1 MKYLASFRTTLKA
14 SRYMFRA
21 LALVLW
27 LLIAFSSVFYIV
39 NALHQRE
46 SEIRQEF
53 NLSSDQAQR
62 FIQRTSDV
70 MKELKYIAEN
80 RLSAENGV
88 LSPRG
93 RETQAD
99 VPAFEPLFAD
109 SDCSAMSNTWRGS
122 LESLAWFMR
131 YWRDNFSAAY
141 DLNRVFLIGSDNLC
155 MANFG
160 LRDMPVERDT
170 ALKALHEESLA
181 WFMRYWRDNFSAAYD
196 LNRVFL
202 IGSDNLCMANFGLR
216 DMPVERDT
224 ALKALHERINKYRNA
239 PQDDSGSNLYWISE
253 GPRPGVGYFYA
264 LTPVYL
270 ANRLQALLGVEQTIR
285 MENFFL
291 PGTLPMGVTILDEN
305 GHTLISLTGPESKI
319 KGDPR
324 WMQERSWFGYTEGF
338 RELVLKKNLP
348 PSSLSIVYSV
358 PVDKVLERIRMLILN
373 AILLNVLAG
382 AALFTLARMYERR
395 IFIPAESDALRLEE
409 HEQFNRKIVASAPVG
424 ICILRTADG
433 VNILSNELAHTYLN
447 MLTHED
453 RQRLTQIICG
463 QQVNFVDV
471 LTSNNTNLQ
480 ISFVH
485 SRYRNENVAICV
497 LVDVSSR
504 VKMEESLQ
512 EMAQA
517 AEQASQSKSM
527 FLATV
532 SHELRTPLYGIIG
545 NLDLLQ
551 TKELPKGVDR
561 LVTAMNNSSS
571 LLLKII
577 SDILDFSKI
586 ESEQLKIEPREF
598 SPREVMNHI
607 TANYLPLVVRKQ
619 LGLYCF
625 IEPDVPVAL
634 NGDPMRLQQVI
645 SNLLSNAIKFTD
657 TGCIVLHVRADG
669 DYLSIRVRDTGVGI
683 PAKEVVRLFDPFFQV
698 GTGVQRNF
706 QGTGLG
712 LAICEKLISMM
723 DGDISVD
730 SEPGMG
736 SQFTVRIPLY
746 GAQYPQ
752 KKGVEGLSGK
762 RCWLAVRN
770 ASLCQFLETSL
781 QRSGIVVTTY
791 EGQEPTPEDVL
802 ITDEVVSK
810 KWQGRAVVTFCRRHI
825 GIPLEKAPGEWVHS
839 VAAPHELPALLAR
852 IYLIEMESDDP
863 ANALPSTDKAVS
875 DNDDMMILVVDD
887 HPINR
892 RLLADQLGSLG
903 YQCKTAN
910 DGVDALNVLSKN
922 HIDIVLSDVNMPN
935 MDGYRLT
942 QRIRQLGLTLPVIG
956 VTANA
961 LAEEKQRCL
970 ESGMDS
976 CLSKPVTLDVIKQT
990 LTVYAERVRKS
1001 RES

>member
-1 MKYLASFRTTLKA
+1 MKYLVSFRSTLKV
-14 SRYMFRA
+14 SRYLFRA
-21 LALVLW
+21 LALLLW
-27 LLIAFSSVFYIV
+27 LLIAFFSVFYIV
-39 NALHQRE
+39 NALHDKE

-62 FIQRTSDV
+62 YIQRTSDV

-80 RLSAENGV
+80 RLTAENGI
-88 LSPRG
+88 LTSRTRG
-93 RETQAD
+93 DKTE
-99 VPAFEPLFAD
+99 VPAFLPLFPD
-109 SDCSAMSNTWRGS
+109 SDCSAMGNSWRGS

-155 MANFG
+155 MADFG
-160 LRDMPVERDT
+160 LRDMPVERDDT
-170 ALKALHEESLA
+170 LKS
-181 WFMRYWRDNFSAAYD
+181 
-196 LNRVFL
+196 
-202 IGSDNLCMANFGLR
+202 
-216 DMPVERDT
+216 
-224 ALKALHERINKYRNA
+224 LHERIVKYRNA
-239 PQDDSGSNLYWISE
+239 PQDERSNNVYWMSQ
-253 GPRPGVGYFYA
+253 GPRPGIGYFYA

-270 ANRLQALLGVEQTIR
+270 GNRLQALLGTEQSIR
-285 MENFFL
+285 MENFYTPGSL
-291 PGTLPMGVTILDEN
+291 PIGVTIIDDN
-305 GHTLISLTGPESKI
+305 GHTLISLNGQDSGITA
-319 KGDPR
+319 DPH
-324 WMQERSWFGYTEGF
+324 WLQERSWFGYTSGF
-338 RELVLKKNLP
+338 RELILKKSLP
-348 PSSLSIVYSV
+348 PSSLSVVYSV
-358 PVDKVLERIRMLILN
+358 PVDLVLERIRMLILN
-373 AILLNVLAG
+373 AVLLNVLVG
-382 AALFTLARMYERR
+382 VALFTLARMYERR
-395 IFIPAESDALRLEE
+395 IFIPAENDAQRLEE

-424 ICILRTADG
+424 ICILRTQDG
-433 VNILSNELAHTYLN
+433 TNILSNELAHNYLN

-497 LVDVSSR
+497 LVDVSAR

-598 SPREVMNHI
+598 SPREVMSHI

-625 IEPDVPVAL
+625 IEPDVPVSL

-645 SNLLSNAIKFTD
+645 SNLLSNSIKFTD
-657 TGCIVLHVRADG
+657 IGCIVLHVQRDA

-683 PAKEVVRLFDPFFQV
+683 PGKEVVRLFDPFFQV

-712 LAICEKLISMM
+712 LAICEKLINMM
-723 DGDISVD
+723 DGDIAVD
-730 SEPGMG
+730 TEPGMG
-736 SQFTVRIPLY
+736 SQFTIRIPLY
-746 GAQYPQ
+746 NTVPSVRAD
-752 KKGVEGLSGK
+752 VDGLADTC
-762 RCWLAVRN
+762 CWLAVRN
-770 ASLCQFLETSL
+770 ASLSQYL
-781 QRSGIVVTTY
+781 QTLLSWNGIQVKQYDGRELGNQDT
-791 EGQEPTPEDVL
+791 L
-802 ITDEVVSK
+802 ISDDELAQP
-810 KWQGRAVVTFCRRHI
+810 WTGRAAVIFCRRHI
-825 GIPLEKAPGEWVHS
+825 GIPLERAPGEWLHS
-839 VAAPHELPALLAR
+839 VASPHDLLALLGRIYRVQVVEPQTTTALPAETA
-852 IYLIEMESDDP
+852 D
-863 ANALPSTDKAVS
+863 VS
-875 DNDDMMILVVDD
+875 HNDDMMILVVDD

-922 HIDIVLSDVNMPN
+922 PIDIVLSDVNMPN

-976 CLSKPVTLDVIKQT
+976 CLSKPVTLDVLKQT
-990 LTVYAERVRKS
+990 LAAYAARVRNGRK
-1001 RES
+1001 

>member
-1 MKYLASFRTTLKA
+1 MKYLASFHTTLKV
-14 SRYMFRA
+14 SRYLFRA
-21 LALVLW
+21 LAVLLW
-27 LLIAFSSVFYIV
+27 MLIAFVSVFYIV
-39 NALHQRE
+39 NALHDRE

-53 NLSSDQAQR
+53 NLNADQAQR
-62 FIQRTSDV
+62 YIQRTADV
-70 MKELKYIAEN
+70 IKELKYVAGNRPTSGDEGGATPAPGGNIA
-80 RLSAENGV
+80 
-88 LSPRG
+88 
-93 RETQAD
+93 
-99 VPAFEPLFAD
+99 VPDFEPLYPD
-109 SDCSAMSNTWRGS
+109 SDCGTMGATWRNS
-122 LESLAWFMR
+122 LQSLAWFMR

-141 DLNRVFLIGSDNLC
+141 DLNRIFLIGSDNLC

-160 LRDMPVERDT
+160 LREMPLERDQ
-170 ALKALHEESLA
+170 ALKVLHQRIEQ
-181 WFMRYWRDNFSAAYD
+181 YRD
-196 LNRVFL
+196 
-202 IGSDNLCMANFGLR
+202 
-216 DMPVERDT
+216 
-224 ALKALHERINKYRNA
+224 A
-239 PQDDSGSNLYWISE
+239 PQNERGNNLFWISQ
-253 GPRPGVGYFYA
+253 GVRPGVGYFYA
-264 LTPVYL
+264 LTPVYM
-270 ANRLQALLGVEQTIR
+270 ANRLQALLGIEQTIR
-285 MENFFL
+285 MESFFT
-291 PGTLPMGVTILDEN
+291 PGSLPMSVTILDDN
-305 GHTLISLTGPESKI
+305 GQPLISLAGQDNKI
-319 KGDPR
+319 KSEAR
-324 WMQERSWFGYTEGF
+324 WMQERIWFGYTAGF
-338 RELVLKKNLP
+338 RELALKKSLP

-358 PVDKVLERIRMLILN
+358 SVDQVLERIRMLIIN
-373 AILLNVLAG
+373 AIVLNILTGVI
-382 AALFTLARMYERR
+382 LFALARMYERR
-395 IFIPAESDALRLEE
+395 IFIPAENDAQRLEE

-424 ICILRTADG
+424 ICILRTLDG
-433 VNILSNELAHTYLN
+433 TNILSNELAHNYLN

-497 LVDVSSR
+497 LVDVSAR

-586 ESEQLKIEPREF
+586 ESEQLKIEPGEF

-607 TANYLPLVVRKQ
+607 SANYLPLVVRKQ

-625 IEPDVPVAL
+625 IEPDVPQL
-634 NGDPMRLQQVI
+634 MSGDPMRLQQVI

-657 TGCIVLHVRADG
+657 TGCIVLHVQCAG
-669 DYLSIRVRDTGVGI
+669 DYLQISVRDTGEGI

-723 DGDISVD
+723 DGDIAVET
-730 SEPGMG
+730 EPGMG
-736 SQFTVRIPLY
+736 SRFTIRIPLY
-746 GAQYPQ
+746 GVQNRSPL
-752 KKGVEGLSGK
+752 VIDGLAGTC
-762 RCWLAVRN
+762 CWLAIRN
-770 ASLCQFLETSL
+770 ASLALFVESLLTCHGLHCQIYDG
-781 QRSGIVVTTY
+781 QRPGADDILLTDD
-791 EGQEPTPEDVL
+791 EPDAR
-802 ITDEVVSK
+802 
-810 KWQGRAVVTFCRRHI
+810 WQGSAAVIFCRRHI
-825 GIPLEKAPGEWVHS
+825 GIPLERTPGEWIHS
-839 VAAPHELPALLAR
+839 VTTPHELLPLLGRILRIAVTTTEHGPALAAP
-852 IYLIEMESDDP
+852 ETQVAS
-863 ANALPSTDKAVS
+863 
-875 DNDDMMILVVDD
+875 NDDMMILVVDD

-903 YQCKTAN
+903 YQCVTAN
-910 DGVDALNVLSKN
+910 DGVDALGVLSKQ

-942 QRIRQLGLTLPVIG
+942 QRIRELGMTLPVIG

-970 ESGMDS
+970 ESGMDN
-976 CLSKPVTLDVIKQT
+976 CLSKPVTLDIIKQT
-990 LTVYAERVRKS
+990 LAIYAARVRKERQE
-1001 RES
+1001 RE

>member
-1 MKYLASFRTTLKA
+1 MKYLVSFRTTLKV
-14 SRYMFRA
+14 SRYLFRA
-21 LALVLW
+21 LALLLW
-27 LLIAFSSVFYIV
+27 LLIALISGFYIV
-39 NALHQRE
+39 NALHQKE

-53 NLSSDQAQR
+53 NLNTDQAQR
-62 FIQRTSDV
+62 YFQRTSDV
-70 MKELKYIAEN
+70 IKELKYIAEN
-80 RLSAENGV
+80 RLNVPNGV
-88 LSPRG
+88 LPLGATHDS
-93 RETQAD
+93 AD
-99 VPAFEPLFAD
+99 IPDFEPLFAD
-109 SDCSAMSNTWRGS
+109 SECGTLDTTWRGP
-122 LESLAWFMR
+122 LESLSWFLR
-131 YWRDNFSAAY
+131 YWRENFSAAY

-160 LRDMPVERDT
+160 LREMPVERGE
-170 ALKALHEESLA
+170 ALK
-181 WFMRYWRDNFSAAYD
+181 
-196 LNRVFL
+196 V
-202 IGSDNLCMANFGLR
+202 
-216 DMPVERDT
+216 
-224 ALKALHERINKYRNA
+224 LHERIMAYRNA
-239 PQDDSGSNLYWISE
+239 PQDERGGNLFWVGQ
-253 GPRPGVGYFYA
+253 GPRHSVGYFYA

-285 MENFFL
+285 VENFFT
-291 PGTLPMGVTILDEN
+291 PGSIPMGVSILDDN
-305 GHTLISLTGPESKI
+305 GETLISLAGPDTKLRI
-319 KGDPR
+319 GTR
-324 WMQERSWFGYTEGF
+324 ALQERLWFGYTAGY
-338 RELVLKKNLP
+338 RELVLKKTLS
-348 PSSLSIVYSV
+348 PSSLSIAYSV
-358 PVDKVLERIRMLILN
+358 PLDAVLERIRVLVLN
-373 AILLNVLAG
+373 ALLLNLLTG
-382 AALFTLARMYERR
+382 IALFTLARMYERR
-395 IFIPAESDALRLEE
+395 IFLPAESDALRLEE

-424 ICILRTADG
+424 ICILRTQDG
-433 VNILSNELAHTYLN
+433 TNILSNELAHNYLN

-561 LVTAMNNSSS
+561 LVTAMNNSSA

-586 ESEQLKIEPREF
+586 ESEQLKIEPCEF
-598 SPREVMNHI
+598 SPKEVMNHI

-619 LGLYCF
+619 LGMYCF
-625 IEPDVPVAL
+625 IEPDVPAQL
-634 NGDPMRLQQVI
+634 MGDPMRLQQVI
-645 SNLLSNAIKFTD
+645 SNILSNAIKFTD
-657 TGCIVLHVRADG
+657 VGCIVLHLKREG
-669 DYLSIRVRDTGVGI
+669 YYLSISIRDTGVGI

-712 LAICEKLISMM
+712 LAICEKLVNMM
-723 DGDISVD
+723 DGDISVET
-730 SEPGMG
+730 EPGMG
-736 SQFTVRIPLY
+736 SQFTLRIPLY
-746 GAQYPQ
+746 GEQAQTPLAI
-752 KKGVEGLSGK
+752 GSLSTI

-770 ASLCQFLETSL
+770 VALSDFIQTLLGYHGLDVRLYQGETPAPDDL
-781 QRSGIVVTTY
+781 
-791 EGQEPTPEDVL
+791 L
-802 ITDEVVSK
+802 ITDDELVLPWTGKAS
-810 KWQGRAVVTFCRRHI
+810 VTFCRRHI
-825 GIPLEKAPGEWVHS
+825 GIPQQRSPGEWVHS
-839 VAAPHELPALLAR
+839 IVSPHELMTLLGR
-852 IYLIEMESDDP
+852 IYRVKFETGDVAELHSAHEQPEKS
-863 ANALPSTDKAVS
+863 
-875 DNDDMMILVVDD
+875 NDDMMILVVDD

-903 YQCKTAN
+903 YQCMTAN

-942 QRIRQLGLTLPVIG
+942 QRIRQLGLTLPVVG

-976 CLSKPVTLDVIKQT
+976 CLSKPVTLDVLKQT
-990 LTVYAERVRKS
+990 LTVYATRVRKA
-1001 RES
+1001 RE

>member
-1 MKYLASFRTTLKA
+1 
-14 SRYMFRA
+14 
-21 LALVLW
+21 
-27 LLIAFSSVFYIV
+27 LIALFSVFYIV
-39 NALHQRE
+39 NALHQKE

-62 FIQRTSDV
+62 YIQRTSDV

-80 RLSAENGV
+80 RLTAENGIMA
-88 LSPRG
+88 SRG
-93 RETQAD
+93 RDSKAE
-99 VPAFEPLFAD
+99 VPDFEPLFPD
-109 SDCSAMSNTWRGS
+109 SDCSTMGSAWRGS

-155 MANFG
+155 MADFG
-160 LRDMPVERDT
+160 LRDVPVERDD
-170 ALKALHEESLA
+170 ALKS
-181 WFMRYWRDNFSAAYD
+181 
-196 LNRVFL
+196 
-202 IGSDNLCMANFGLR
+202 
-216 DMPVERDT
+216 
-224 ALKALHERINKYRNA
+224 LHERIVKYRNA
-239 PQDDSGSNLYWISE
+239 PQDERGNNIFWISQ
-253 GPRPGVGYFYA
+253 GPRPGIGYFYS

-270 ANRLQALLGVEQTIR
+270 ANRLQALLGIEQTIR
-285 MENFFL
+285 MENFFT
-291 PGTLPMGVTILDEN
+291 PGTLPIGVTILDEN
-305 GHTLISLTGPESKI
+305 GHPLISLTGPENRIKI
-319 KGDPR
+319 DPR
-324 WMQERSWFGYTEGF
+324 WMQERSWFGYTSGF
-338 RELVLKKNLP
+338 RDLVLKKSLP

-358 PVDKVLERIRMLILN
+358 PVDMVLERIRMLILN
-373 AILLNVLAG
+373 SVLLNVLVG
-382 AALFTLARMYERR
+382 IALFTLARMYERK
-395 IFIPAESDALRLEE
+395 IFIPAEADAQRLEE

-424 ICILRTADG
+424 ICILRTVDG
-433 VNILSNELAHTYLN
+433 TNILSNELAHNYLN

-497 LVDVSSR
+497 LVDVSAR

-512 EMAQA
+512 DMAQS

-551 TKELPKGVDR
+551 TKELPRGVDR

-607 TANYLPLVVRKQ
+607 SANYLPLVVRKQ

-625 IEPDVPVAL
+625 IEPDVPVTL
-634 NGDPMRLQQVI
+634 QGDPMRLQQVI

-657 TGCIVLHVRADG
+657 IGCIVLHVTRAG

-683 PAKEVVRLFDPFFQV
+683 PAKEVVKLFDPFFQV

-730 SEPGMG
+730 TEPGMG
-736 SQFTVRIPLY
+736 SQFTIRIPLY
-746 GAQYPQ
+746 AAQSPSSVVV
-752 KKGVEGLSGK
+752 KGLSDK
-762 RCWLAVRN
+762 RCWLAVNN
-770 ASLCQFLETSL
+770 ASLHSYLESL
-781 QRSGIVVTTY
+781 LTRSGIRVARY
-791 EGQEPTPEDVL
+791 QGQTPDAEDVL
-802 ITDEVVSK
+802 LTDDELAQP
-810 KWQGRAVVTFCRRHI
+810 WQGKASVLFCRRHI
-825 GIPLEKAPGEWVHS
+825 GIPLERAHGVWVNS
-839 VAAPHELPALLAR
+839 VASPHELIALLAR
-852 IYLIEMESDDP
+852 IWRVELETSDGT
-863 ANALPSTDKAVS
+863 AALPSPETAQL
-875 DNDDMMILVVDD
+875 NDDMMILVVDD

-942 QRIRQLGLTLPVIG
+942 QRIRQLGLTLPVVG

-976 CLSKPVTLDVIKQT
+976 CLSKPVTLDVLKQT
-990 LTVYAERVRKS
+990 LAVYADRVRKA
-1001 RES
+1001 RV

>member
-122 LESLAWFMR
+122 L
-131 YWRDNFSAAY
+131 
-141 DLNRVFLIGSDNLC
+141 
-155 MANFG
+155 
-160 LRDMPVERDT
+160 
-170 ALKALHEESLA
+170 ESLA

-657 TGCIVLHVRADG
+657 TGCIVLHVRTDG

-752 KKGVEGLSGK
+752 KNGVEGLSGK

-863 ANALPSTDKAVS
+863 ANALPLTDKAVS

-1001 RES
+1001 RDS

>member
-122 LESLAWFMR
+122 L
-131 YWRDNFSAAY
+131 
-141 DLNRVFLIGSDNLC
+141 
-155 MANFG
+155 
-160 LRDMPVERDT
+160 
-170 ALKALHEESLA
+170 ESLA

-657 TGCIVLHVRADG
+657 TGCIVLHVRTDG

-762 RCWLAVRN
+762 RCCLSVRN

-863 ANALPSTDKAVS
+863 ANALPLTDKAVS

-910 DGVDALNVLSKN
+910 DGVDALNVLNKN

-1001 RES
+1001 RDS

>member
-93 RETQAD
+93 RETQTD

-122 LESLAWFMR
+122 L
-131 YWRDNFSAAY
+131 
-141 DLNRVFLIGSDNLC
+141 
-155 MANFG
+155 
-160 LRDMPVERDT
+160 
-170 ALKALHEESLA
+170 ESLA

-770 ASLCQFLETSL
+770 ASLCQFLENSL

-892 RLLADQLGSLG
+892 RLLADQLGALG

-990 LTVYAERVRKS
+990 LTLYAERVRKS

>member
-122 LESLAWFMR
+122 L
-131 YWRDNFSAAY
+131 
-141 DLNRVFLIGSDNLC
+141 
-155 MANFG
+155 
-160 LRDMPVERDT
+160 
-170 ALKALHEESLA
+170 ESLA

-657 TGCIVLHVRADG
+657 TGCIVLHVRTDG

-863 ANALPSTDKAVS
+863 ANALPSMDKAVS

-1001 RES
+1001 RDS

>member
-1 MKYLASFRTTLKA
+1 MKYLVSFRSTLKV
-14 SRYMFRA
+14 SRYLFRA
-21 LALVLW
+21 LALLLW
-27 LLIAFSSVFYIV
+27 LLIAFFSVFYIV
-39 NALHQRE
+39 NALHDKE

-62 FIQRTSDV
+62 YIQRTSDV

-80 RLSAENGV
+80 RLTAENGI
-88 LSPRG
+88 LTSRN
-93 RETQAD
+93 RDDKTE
-99 VPAFEPLFAD
+99 VPTFLPLFPD
-109 SDCSAMSNTWRGS
+109 SDCSAMGSSWRGS

-155 MANFG
+155 MADFG
-160 LRDMPVERDT
+160 LRDLPVERDDT
-170 ALKALHEESLA
+170 LKS
-181 WFMRYWRDNFSAAYD
+181 
-196 LNRVFL
+196 
-202 IGSDNLCMANFGLR
+202 
-216 DMPVERDT
+216 
-224 ALKALHERINKYRNA
+224 LHERIVKYRNA
-239 PQDDSGSNLYWISE
+239 PQDERSNNVYWMSQ
-253 GPRPGVGYFYA
+253 GPRPGIGYFYA

-270 ANRLQALLGVEQTIR
+270 GNRLQALLGTEQSIR
-285 MENFFL
+285 MENFFT
-291 PGTLPMGVTILDEN
+291 PGSLPMGVTILDDN
-305 GHTLISLTGPESKI
+305 GHALISLTGQDSGI
-319 KGDPR
+319 VVDPR
-324 WMQERSWFGYTEGF
+324 WMQERSWFGYTSGF
-338 RELVLKKNLP
+338 RELILKKSLP
-348 PSSLSIVYSV
+348 PSSLSVVYSV
-358 PVDKVLERIRMLILN
+358 PVDMVLERIRMLILN
-373 AILLNVLAG
+373 AVLLNVLVG
-382 AALFTLARMYERR
+382 VALFTLARMYERR
-395 IFIPAESDALRLEE
+395 IFIPAENDAQRLEE

-424 ICILRTADG
+424 ICILRTQDG
-433 VNILSNELAHTYLN
+433 TNILSNELAHNYLN

-497 LVDVSSR
+497 LVDVSAR

-598 SPREVMNHI
+598 SPREVMSHI

-625 IEPDVPVAL
+625 IEPDVPMAL

-657 TGCIVLHVRADG
+657 MGCIVLHVHRDA

-683 PAKEVVRLFDPFFQV
+683 PGKEVVRLFDPFFQV

-730 SEPGMG
+730 TEPGMG
-736 SQFTVRIPLY
+736 SQFTIRIPLY
-746 GAQYPQ
+746 GAVAP
-752 KKGVEGLSGK
+752 VRADVDGLADTC
-762 RCWLAVRN
+762 CWLAVRN
-770 ASLCQFLETSL
+770 AWLSGYL
-781 QRSGIVVTTY
+781 QTLLQWHGIQVKQYDGRALGNQDT
-791 EGQEPTPEDVL
+791 L
-802 ITDEVVSK
+802 ITDDELTSP
-810 KWQGRAVVTFCRRHI
+810 WTGRAAIIFCRRHI
-825 GIPLEKAPGEWVHS
+825 GIPVERAPGEWLHS
-839 VAAPHELPALLAR
+839 VASPHDLLALLGR
-852 IYLIEMESDDP
+852 IYRVQVSEPQAS
-863 ANALPSTDKAVS
+863 NALPADNREAAR
-875 DNDDMMILVVDD
+875 NDDMMILVVDD

-922 HIDIVLSDVNMPN
+922 RIDIVLSDVNMPN

-976 CLSKPVTLDVIKQT
+976 CLSKPVTLDILKQT
-990 LTVYAERVRKS
+990 LAAYAARVRNS
-1001 RES
+1001 RE

>member
-1 MKYLASFRTTLKA
+1 LKYLASFHTTLKV
-14 SRYMFRA
+14 SRYLFRA
-21 LALVLW
+21 LAVLLW
-27 LLIAFSSVFYIV
+27 MLIAFVSVFYIV
-39 NALHQRE
+39 NALHDRE

-53 NLSSDQAQR
+53 NLNADQAQR
-62 FIQRTSDV
+62 YIQRTADV
-70 MKELKYIAEN
+70 IKELKYVAGNRPTSGDEGGATPAPGGNIA
-80 RLSAENGV
+80 
-88 LSPRG
+88 
-93 RETQAD
+93 
-99 VPAFEPLFAD
+99 VPDFEPLYPD
-109 SDCSAMSNTWRGS
+109 SDCGTMGATWRNS
-122 LESLAWFMR
+122 LQSLAWFMR

-141 DLNRVFLIGSDNLC
+141 DLNRIFLIGSDNLC

-160 LRDMPVERDT
+160 LREMPLERDQ
-170 ALKALHEESLA
+170 ALKVLHQRIEQ
-181 WFMRYWRDNFSAAYD
+181 YRD
-196 LNRVFL
+196 
-202 IGSDNLCMANFGLR
+202 
-216 DMPVERDT
+216 
-224 ALKALHERINKYRNA
+224 A
-239 PQDDSGSNLYWISE
+239 PQNERGNNLFWISQ
-253 GPRPGVGYFYA
+253 GVRPGVGYFYA
-264 LTPVYL
+264 LTPVYM
-270 ANRLQALLGVEQTIR
+270 ANRLQALLGIEQTIR
-285 MENFFL
+285 MESFFT
-291 PGTLPMGVTILDEN
+291 PGSLPMSVTILDDN
-305 GHTLISLTGPESKI
+305 GQPLISLAGQDNKI
-319 KGDPR
+319 KSEAR
-324 WMQERSWFGYTEGF
+324 WMQERIWFGYTAGF
-338 RELVLKKNLP
+338 RELALKKSLP

-358 PVDKVLERIRMLILN
+358 SVDQVLERIRMLIIN
-373 AILLNVLAG
+373 AIVLNILTGVI
-382 AALFTLARMYERR
+382 LFALARMYERR
-395 IFIPAESDALRLEE
+395 IFIPAENDAQRLEE

-424 ICILRTADG
+424 ICILRTLDG
-433 VNILSNELAHTYLN
+433 TNILSNELAHNYLN

-497 LVDVSSR
+497 LVDVSAR

-586 ESEQLKIEPREF
+586 ESEQLKIEPGEF

-607 TANYLPLVVRKQ
+607 SANYLPLVVRKQ

-625 IEPDVPVAL
+625 IEPDVPQL
-634 NGDPMRLQQVI
+634 MSGDPMRLQQVI

-657 TGCIVLHVRADG
+657 TGCIVLHVQCAG
-669 DYLSIRVRDTGVGI
+669 DYLQISVRDTGEGI

-723 DGDISVD
+723 DGDIAVET
-730 SEPGMG
+730 EPGMG
-736 SQFTVRIPLY
+736 SRFTIRIPLY
-746 GAQYPQ
+746 GVQNRSPL
-752 KKGVEGLSGK
+752 VIDGLAGTC
-762 RCWLAVRN
+762 CWLAIRN
-770 ASLCQFLETSL
+770 ASLALFVESLLTCHGLHCQIYDG
-781 QRSGIVVTTY
+781 QRPGADDILLTDD
-791 EGQEPTPEDVL
+791 EPDAR
-802 ITDEVVSK
+802 
-810 KWQGRAVVTFCRRHI
+810 WQGSAAVIFCRRHI
-825 GIPLEKAPGEWVHS
+825 GIPLERAPGEWIHS
-839 VAAPHELPALLAR
+839 VTTPHELLPLLGRILRIAVTTTEHGPALAAP
-852 IYLIEMESDDP
+852 ETQVAS
-863 ANALPSTDKAVS
+863 
-875 DNDDMMILVVDD
+875 NDDMMILVVDD

-903 YQCKTAN
+903 YQCVTAN
-910 DGVDALNVLSKN
+910 DGVDALGVLSKQ

-942 QRIRQLGLTLPVIG
+942 QRIRELGMTLPVIG

-970 ESGMDS
+970 ESGMDN
-976 CLSKPVTLDVIKQT
+976 CLSKPVTLDIIKQT
-990 LTVYAERVRKS
+990 LAIYAARVRKERQE
-1001 RES
+1001 RE

>member
-1 MKYLASFRTTLKA
+1 MKYLASFHTTLKV
-14 SRYMFRA
+14 SRYLFRA
-21 LALVLW
+21 LAVLLW
-27 LLIAFSSVFYIV
+27 MLIAFVSVFYIV
-39 NALHQRE
+39 NALHDRE

-53 NLSSDQAQR
+53 NLNADQAQR
-62 FIQRTSDV
+62 YIQRTADV
-70 MKELKYIAEN
+70 IKELKYVAGNRPTSGDEGGATPAPGGNIA
-80 RLSAENGV
+80 
-88 LSPRG
+88 
-93 RETQAD
+93 
-99 VPAFEPLFAD
+99 VPDFEPLYPD
-109 SDCSAMSNTWRGS
+109 SDCGTMGATWRNS
-122 LESLAWFMR
+122 LQSLAWFMR

-141 DLNRVFLIGSDNLC
+141 DLNRIFLIGSDNLC

-160 LRDMPVERDT
+160 LREMPLERDQ
-170 ALKALHEESLA
+170 ALKVLHQRIEQ
-181 WFMRYWRDNFSAAYD
+181 YRD
-196 LNRVFL
+196 
-202 IGSDNLCMANFGLR
+202 
-216 DMPVERDT
+216 
-224 ALKALHERINKYRNA
+224 A
-239 PQDDSGSNLYWISE
+239 PQNERGNNLFWISQ
-253 GPRPGVGYFYA
+253 GVRPGVGYFYA
-264 LTPVYL
+264 LTPVYM
-270 ANRLQALLGVEQTIR
+270 ANRLQALLGIEQTIR
-285 MENFFL
+285 MESFFT
-291 PGTLPMGVTILDEN
+291 PGSLPMSVTILDDN
-305 GHTLISLTGPESKI
+305 GQPLISLAGQDNKI
-319 KGDPR
+319 KSEAR
-324 WMQERSWFGYTEGF
+324 WMQERIWFGYTAGF
-338 RELVLKKNLP
+338 RELALKKSLP

-358 PVDKVLERIRMLILN
+358 SVDQVLERIRMLIIN
-373 AILLNVLAG
+373 AIVLNILTGVI
-382 AALFTLARMYERR
+382 LFALARMYERR
-395 IFIPAESDALRLEE
+395 IFIPAENDAQRLEE

-424 ICILRTADG
+424 ICILRTLDG
-433 VNILSNELAHTYLN
+433 TNILSNELAHNYLN

-497 LVDVSSR
+497 LVDVSAR

-586 ESEQLKIEPREF
+586 EYEQLKIEPGEF

-607 TANYLPLVVRKQ
+607 SANYLPLVVRKQ

-625 IEPDVPVAL
+625 IEPDVPQL
-634 NGDPMRLQQVI
+634 MSGDPMRLQQVI

-657 TGCIVLHVRADG
+657 TGCIVLHVQCAG
-669 DYLSIRVRDTGVGI
+669 DYLQISVRDTGEGI

-723 DGDISVD
+723 DGDIAVET
-730 SEPGMG
+730 EPGMG
-736 SQFTVRIPLY
+736 SRFTIRIPLY
-746 GAQYPQ
+746 GVQNRSPL
-752 KKGVEGLSGK
+752 VIDGLAGTC
-762 RCWLAVRN
+762 CWLAIRN
-770 ASLCQFLETSL
+770 ASLALFVESLLTCHGLHCQIYDG
-781 QRSGIVVTTY
+781 QRPGADDILLTDD
-791 EGQEPTPEDVL
+791 EPDAR
-802 ITDEVVSK
+802 
-810 KWQGRAVVTFCRRHI
+810 WQGSAAVIFCRRHI
-825 GIPLEKAPGEWVHS
+825 GIPLERTPGEWIHS
-839 VAAPHELPALLAR
+839 VTTPHELLPLLGRILRIAVTTTEHGPALAAP
-852 IYLIEMESDDP
+852 ETQVAS
-863 ANALPSTDKAVS
+863 
-875 DNDDMMILVVDD
+875 NDDMMILVVDD

-903 YQCKTAN
+903 YQCVTAN
-910 DGVDALNVLSKN
+910 DGVDALGVLSKQ

-942 QRIRQLGLTLPVIG
+942 QRIRELGMTLPVIG

-970 ESGMDS
+970 ESGMDN
-976 CLSKPVTLDVIKQT
+976 CLSKPVTLDIIKQT
-990 LTVYAERVRKS
+990 LAIYAARVRKERQE
-1001 RES
+1001 RE

>member
-80 RLSAENGV
+80 RLLAENGV

-122 LESLAWFMR
+122 L
-131 YWRDNFSAAY
+131 
-141 DLNRVFLIGSDNLC
+141 
-155 MANFG
+155 
-160 LRDMPVERDT
+160 
-170 ALKALHEESLA
+170 ESLA

-291 PGTLPMGVTILDEN
+291 PGTLPMGGTILDEN

-762 RCWLAVRN
+762 RCWLAVSN

>member
-1 MKYLASFRTTLKA
+1 MKYFVSFRSTLKI
-14 SRYMFRA
+14 SRYLFRA
-21 LALVLW
+21 LALLLW
-27 LLIAFSSVFYIV
+27 LLIALFSVFYIV
-39 NALHQRE
+39 NALHDKE

-53 NLSSDQAQR
+53 NISFDQAQR
-62 FIQRTSDV
+62 YIQRTSDV
-70 MKELKYIAEN
+70 VKELKYIAEN
-80 RLSAENGV
+80 RLTAPNGV
-88 LSPRG
+88 LPPLDQS
-93 RETQAD
+93 AD
-99 VPAFEPLFAD
+99 KTEAPTFMPLFPD
-109 SDCSAMSNTWRGS
+109 SDCSAVSVTWRSS
-122 LESLAWFMR
+122 LQSLSWFLR

-141 DLNRVFLIGSDNLC
+141 DLNRVFLIGGDNLC
-155 MANFG
+155 MADFG
-160 LRDMPVERDT
+160 LRDMPLEREN
-170 ALKALHEESLA
+170 ALK
-181 WFMRYWRDNFSAAYD
+181 
-196 LNRVFL
+196 
-202 IGSDNLCMANFGLR
+202 
-216 DMPVERDT
+216 T
-224 ALKALHERINKYRNA
+224 LHERIMKYRTA
-239 PQDDSGSNLYWISE
+239 PQDERANSIYWIGQ
-253 GPRPGVGYFYA
+253 GPRPGIGYFYT

-270 ANRLQALLGVEQTIR
+270 ANRLQALLGIEQTVR
-285 MENFFL
+285 MENFL
-291 PGTLPMGVTILDEN
+291 TPGTLPIGVTILDEN
-305 GHTLISLTGPESKI
+305 GHPLISLTGPESRI
-319 KGDPR
+319 EPESR
-324 WMQERSWFGYTEGF
+324 WIQDRSWFGYTSGF
-338 RELVLKKNLP
+338 KALVLKKNLP
-348 PSSLSIVYSV
+348 PSSLSVIYSV
-358 PVDKVLERIRMLILN
+358 PVDLVLESIRMLILN
-373 AILLNVLAG
+373 AVLLNVLVG
-382 AALFTLARMYERR
+382 IVLFTLARMYERR
-395 IFIPAESDALRLEE
+395 IFIPAESDAQRLEE

-424 ICILRTADG
+424 ICILRTQDG
-433 VNILSNELAHTYLN
+433 TNILSNELAHNYLN

-471 LTSNNTNLQ
+471 MTSNHTNLQ

-497 LVDVSSR
+497 LVDVSAR

-517 AEQASQSKSM
+517 SEQASQSKSM

-598 SPREVMNHI
+598 SPREVMSHI

-625 IEPDVPVAL
+625 IDDDVPL
-634 NGDPMRLQQVI
+634 TLQGDPMRLQQVI

-657 TGCIVLHVRADG
+657 IGCIILHVSING
-669 DYLSIRVRDTGVGI
+669 DYLSFRVRDTGVGI
-683 PAKEVVRLFDPFFQV
+683 PTKEVTRLFDPFFQV

-730 SEPGMG
+730 TESGMG

-746 GAQYPQ
+746 KAQFAP
-752 KKGVEGLSGK
+752 KNNVEGLAEK
-762 RCWLAVRN
+762 RCWLAIRN
-770 ASLCQFLETSL
+770 DYLSSYLESLLIKNGLQAQSWSGETPGSDD
-781 QRSGIVVTTY
+781 I
-791 EGQEPTPEDVL
+791 L
-802 ITDEVVSK
+802 ITDDNLVAP
-810 KWQGRAVVTFCRRHI
+810 WGGRAAIVFCRRHI
-825 GIPLEKAPGEWVHS
+825 GIPVEFEPGRWVHS
-839 VAAPHELPALLAR
+839 VAAPHELLPLLGRIYSITVDVPGSSPALTAASEISER
-852 IYLIEMESDDP
+852 
-863 ANALPSTDKAVS
+863 
-875 DNDDMMILVVDD
+875 NDDMMILVVDD

-910 DGVDALNVLSKN
+910 DGIDALNVLSKN

-990 LTVYAERVRKS
+990 LAVYAARVRS
-1001 RES
+1001 TRDAS

>member
-1 MKYLASFRTTLKA
+1 LKYLVSFRSTLKV
-14 SRYMFRA
+14 SRYLFRA

-27 LLIAFSSVFYIV
+27 LLIALFSVFYIV
-39 NALHQRE
+39 TALRDKE
-46 SEIRQEF
+46 AEIRQEI
-53 NLSSDQAQR
+53 NISADQAQR
-62 FIQRTSDV
+62 YIQRTSDV

-80 RLSAENGV
+80 RLTAENGI
-88 LSPRG
+88 LATRG
-93 RETQAD
+93 LNARND
-99 VPAFEPLFAD
+99 VPEFQPLFPD
-109 SDCSAMSNTWRGS
+109 SDCSRMGTAWRGS

-141 DLNRVFLIGSDNLC
+141 DLNRVFLIGNENLC
-155 MANFG
+155 VADFG
-160 LRDMPVERDT
+160 LRDVPVERDNT
-170 ALKALHEESLA
+170 LK
-181 WFMRYWRDNFSAAYD
+181 N
-196 LNRVFL
+196 
-202 IGSDNLCMANFGLR
+202 
-216 DMPVERDT
+216 
-224 ALKALHERINKYRNA
+224 LHERIMKYRNA
-239 PQDDSGSNLYWISE
+239 PQEERGNNLYWMSQ
-253 GPRPGVGYFYA
+253 GARPGVGYFYA

-270 ANRLQALLGVEQTIR
+270 GNRLQALLGTEQSIR
-285 MENFFL
+285 VENFFT
-291 PGTLPMGVTILDEN
+291 PGSLPMGVTILDEN
-305 GHTLISLTGPESKI
+305 GHPLISLAGPENRLEI
-319 KGDPR
+319 DPR
-324 WMQERSWFGYTEGF
+324 WMQTRTWFGYTSGF
-338 RELVLKKNLP
+338 HDLVLKKTLP

-358 PVDKVLERIRMLILN
+358 PVDLVLERIRMLILN
-373 AILLNVLAG
+373 AVLLNILVG
-382 AALFTLARMYERR
+382 IALFTLARMYERR
-395 IFIPAESDALRLEE
+395 IFIPAETDAQRLEE

-424 ICILRTADG
+424 ICILRTQDG
-433 VNILSNELAHTYLN
+433 TNILSNELAHNYLN

-497 LVDVSSR
+497 LVDVSAR

-551 TKELPKGVDR
+551 TKTLPQGVDR

-607 TANYLPLVVRKQ
+607 TANYAPLVVRKQ

-625 IEPDVPVAL
+625 IEQDVPETL

-657 TGCIVLHVRADG
+657 IGCIILHVRSD
-669 DYLSIRVRDTGVGI
+669 DHYLSIRVRDTGVGI
-683 PAKEVVRLFDPFFQV
+683 PGKEVVRLFDPFFQV

-730 SEPGMG
+730 TEPGMG
-736 SQFTVRIPLY
+736 SQFTIRIPLY
-746 GAQYPQ
+746 NAVAPLPLD
-752 KKGVEGLSGK
+752 VDGLTNTC
-762 RCWLAVRN
+762 CWLSVRN
-770 ASLCQFLETSL
+770 AFLSSYL
-781 QRSGIVVTTY
+781 QTLLAHNGILAKPWDGRELDAQDTF
-791 EGQEPTPEDVL
+791 
-802 ITDEVVSK
+802 ITDDDLPAAWS
-810 KWQGRAVVTFCRRHI
+810 GRAALQFCRRHI
-825 GIPLEKAPGEWVHS
+825 GVPVERAAGEWVMS
-839 VAAPHELPALLAR
+839 VASPHDVIALLGHIYR
-852 IYLIEMESDDP
+852 IEADVQDAGNTLASPGSVEAQNED
-863 ANALPSTDKAVS
+863 L
-875 DNDDMMILVVDD
+875 MILVVDD

-903 YQCKTAN
+903 YYCKTAA
-910 DGVDALNVLSKN
+910 DGVDALNVMSKN
-922 HIDIVLSDVNMPN
+922 KIDIVLSDVNMPN

-942 QRIRQLGLTLPVIG
+942 QRIREMGLTLPVIG

-976 CLSKPVTLDVIKQT
+976 CLSKPVTLDVLKVT
-990 LTVYAERVRKS
+990 LAEYSAQVRKG
-1001 RES
+1001 RR

>member
-1 MKYLASFRTTLKA
+1 MKYLASFHTTLKV
-14 SRYMFRA
+14 SRYLFRA
-21 LALVLW
+21 LAALLW
-27 LLIAFSSVFYIV
+27 MLIALVSVFYIV
-39 NALHQRE
+39 NALHDRE

-53 NLSSDQAQR
+53 NLNADQAQR
-62 FIQRTSDV
+62 YIQRTADV
-70 MKELKYIAEN
+70 IKELKYVAGN
-80 RLSAENGV
+80 RQAGAGEGAISPSENG
-88 LSPRG
+88 SIAIP
-93 RETQAD
+93 D
-99 VPAFEPLFAD
+99 FEPLYSD
-109 SDCSAMSNTWRGS
+109 SDCGTMSTTWHNS
-122 LESLAWFMR
+122 LQSLAWFMR

-141 DLNRVFLIGSDNLC
+141 DLNRIFLIGSDNLC

-160 LRDMPVERDT
+160 LREMPVERDQ
-170 ALKALHEESLA
+170 ALKALHQ
-181 WFMRYWRDNFSAAYD
+181 RIVQYRD
-196 LNRVFL
+196 
-202 IGSDNLCMANFGLR
+202 
-216 DMPVERDT
+216 
-224 ALKALHERINKYRNA
+224 A
-239 PQDDSGSNLYWISE
+239 PQDERGSNLFWISQ
-253 GPRPGVGYFYA
+253 GIRPGTGYFYA
-264 LTPVYL
+264 LTPVYM
-270 ANRLQALLGVEQTIR
+270 ANRLQALLGIEQTIR
-285 MENFFL
+285 MESFFT
-291 PGTLPMGVTILDEN
+291 PGSLPMNVTILDDN
-305 GHTLISLTGPESKI
+305 GQPMISLAGPDNNI
-319 KGDPR
+319 KSEAR
-324 WMQERSWFGYTEGF
+324 WMQERIWFGYTAGF
-338 RELVLKKNLP
+338 RELALKKSLP

-358 PVDKVLERIRMLILN
+358 SVDQVLERIRMLIINALILN
-373 AILLNVLAG
+373 ILSGVI
-382 AALFTLARMYERR
+382 LFALARMYERR
-395 IFIPAESDALRLEE
+395 IFIPAENDAQRLEE

-424 ICILRTADG
+424 ICILRTLDG
-433 VNILSNELAHTYLN
+433 TNILSNELAHNYLN

-497 LVDVSSR
+497 LVDVSAR

-551 TKELPKGVDR
+551 TKALPKGVDR

-586 ESEQLKIEPREF
+586 ESEQLKIEPEEF

-607 TANYLPLVVRKQ
+607 SANYLPLVVRKQ

-625 IEPDVPVAL
+625 IESDVPQL
-634 NGDPMRLQQVI
+634 MSGDPMRLQQVI

-657 TGCIVLHVRADG
+657 TGCIILYVRCAG
-669 DYLSIRVRDTGVGI
+669 DYLQISVRDTGEGI

-698 GTGVQRNF
+698 GSGVQRNF

-723 DGDISVD
+723 DGDIAVET
-730 SEPGMG
+730 EPGMG
-736 SQFTVRIPLY
+736 SRFTIRIPLY
-746 GAQYPQ
+746 GVQNRQPLT
-752 KKGVEGLSGK
+752 VEGLAGK
-762 RCWLAVRN
+762 CCWMAIRNTSLAMFV
-770 ASLCQFLETSL
+770 ASLLEYH
-781 QRSGIVVTTY
+781 GIQICDY
-791 EGQEPTPEDVL
+791 DGQAAGADDIL
-802 ITDEVVSK
+802 LTDDRADPR
-810 KWQGRAVVTFCRRHI
+810 WQGGAMVIFCRRHI
-825 GIPLEKAPGEWVHS
+825 GIPQERAPGEWLHS
-839 VAAPHELPALLAR
+839 VTTPHELIPLLGHIFHVAVTAAEHGPALAAP
-852 IYLIEMESDDP
+852 ETP
-863 ANALPSTDKAVS
+863 TVS
-875 DNDDMMILVVDD
+875 NDDMMILVVDD

-903 YQCKTAN
+903 YLCVTAN
-910 DGVDALNVLSKN
+910 DGVDALAVLAKQ

-942 QRIRQLGLTLPVIG
+942 QRIRELGMTLPVIG

-970 ESGMDS
+970 ESGMDN
-976 CLSKPVTLDVIKQT
+976 CLSKPVTLDIIKKT
-990 LTVYAERVRKS
+990 LALYAARVRKE
-1001 RES
+1001 RG

>member
-122 LESLAWFMR
+122 L
-131 YWRDNFSAAY
+131 
-141 DLNRVFLIGSDNLC
+141 
-155 MANFG
+155 
-160 LRDMPVERDT
+160 
-170 ALKALHEESLA
+170 ESLA

-976 CLSKPVTLDVIKQT
+976 CLSKLVTLDVIKQT

>member
-1 MKYLASFRTTLKA
+1 LKYLVSFRTTLKV
-14 SRYMFRA
+14 SRYLFRA
-21 LALVLW
+21 LALLLW
-27 LLIAFSSVFYIV
+27 LLIALFSVFYIV
-39 NALHQRE
+39 NALHQKE
-46 SEIRQEF
+46 AEIRQEF

-62 FIQRTSDV
+62 YIQRTSDV

-80 RLSAENGV
+80 RLTAENGV
-88 LSPRG
+88 MASRG
-93 RETQAD
+93 RDAKAE
-99 VPAFEPLFAD
+99 VPNFEPIFPD
-109 SDCSAMSNTWRGS
+109 SDCSAMGSTWRGS

-155 MANFG
+155 MADFG
-160 LRDMPVERDT
+160 LRDVPVERDD
-170 ALKALHEESLA
+170 ALKS
-181 WFMRYWRDNFSAAYD
+181 
-196 LNRVFL
+196 
-202 IGSDNLCMANFGLR
+202 
-216 DMPVERDT
+216 
-224 ALKALHERINKYRNA
+224 LHERILKYRNA
-239 PQDDSGSNLYWISE
+239 PQDERGNNIFWISQ

-270 ANRLQALLGVEQTIR
+270 ANRLQALLGIEQTIR
-285 MENFFL
+285 MENFFT
-291 PGTLPMGVTILDEN
+291 PGTLPIGVTILDEN
-305 GHTLISLTGPESKI
+305 GHPLISLTGPENRI
-319 KGDPR
+319 KVDPR
-324 WMQERSWFGYTEGF
+324 WMQERSWFGYTSGF
-338 RELVLKKNLP
+338 RELVLKKSLP

-358 PVDKVLERIRMLILN
+358 PVDLVLERIRMLILN
-373 AILLNVLAG
+373 SVLLNVLVG
-382 AALFTLARMYERR
+382 IALFTLARMYERK
-395 IFIPAESDALRLEE
+395 IFIPAEIDAQRLEE

-424 ICILRTADG
+424 ICILRTVDG
-433 VNILSNELAHTYLN
+433 TNILSNELAHNYLN

-497 LVDVSSR
+497 LVDVSAR

-512 EMAQA
+512 DMAQA

-551 TKELPKGVDR
+551 TKELPRGVDR

-607 TANYLPLVVRKQ
+607 SANYLPLVVRKQ

-625 IEPDVPVAL
+625 IEPDVPVTL
-634 NGDPMRLQQVI
+634 QGDPMRLQQVI

-657 TGCIVLHVRADG
+657 VGCIVLHVSRAG

-683 PAKEVVRLFDPFFQV
+683 PAKEVVKLFDPFFQV

-730 SEPGMG
+730 TEPGMG
-736 SQFTVRIPLY
+736 SQFTIRIPLY
-746 GAQYPQ
+746 AAQAPSGAI
-752 KKGVEGLSGK
+752 VEGLSDK
-762 RCWLAVRN
+762 RCLLAVNN
-770 ASLCQFLETSL
+770 ASLYSYLESL
-781 QRSGIVVTTY
+781 LTRSGIRVARY
-791 EGQEPTPEDVL
+791 QGQTPDAEDVL
-802 ITDEVVSK
+802 LTDDELAQP
-810 KWQGRAVVTFCRRHI
+810 WQGKAVVIFCRRHI
-825 GIPLEKAPGEWVHS
+825 GIPIERARGEWVNS
-839 VAAPHELPALLAR
+839 VASPHELIALLAR
-852 IYLIEMESDDP
+852 IYRVEIETGDGT
-863 ANALPSTDKAVS
+863 AALPSPETAQL
-875 DNDDMMILVVDD
+875 NDDMMILVVDD

-942 QRIRQLGLTLPVIG
+942 QRIRQLGLTLPVVG

-976 CLSKPVTLDVIKQT
+976 CLSKPVTLDVLKQP
-990 LTVYAERVRKS
+990 LAVYADRVRKT
-1001 RES
+1001 RV

>member
-1 MKYLASFRTTLKA
+1 MKYLVSFRSTLKV
-14 SRYMFRA
+14 SRYLFRA
-21 LALVLW
+21 LALLLW
-27 LLIAFSSVFYIV
+27 LLIACFSVFYIV
-39 NALHQRE
+39 NALHDKE

-62 FIQRTSDV
+62 YIQRTSDV

-80 RLSAENGV
+80 RLTAENGI
-88 LSPRG
+88 LTSHSRDDK
-93 RETQAD
+93 TD
-99 VPAFEPLFAD
+99 VPAFLPLFPD
-109 SDCSAMSNTWRGS
+109 SDCSAMSSSWRGS

-155 MANFG
+155 MADFG
-160 LRDMPVERDT
+160 LHELPVERDDT
-170 ALKALHEESLA
+170 LKS
-181 WFMRYWRDNFSAAYD
+181 
-196 LNRVFL
+196 
-202 IGSDNLCMANFGLR
+202 
-216 DMPVERDT
+216 
-224 ALKALHERINKYRNA
+224 LHERIVKYRNA
-239 PQDDSGSNLYWISE
+239 PQDERSNNLYWMSQ
-253 GPRPGVGYFYA
+253 GPRPGIGYFYA

-270 ANRLQALLGVEQTIR
+270 GNRLQVLLGTEQSIR
-285 MENFFL
+285 MENFFT
-291 PGTLPMGVTILDEN
+291 PGSLPMGVTILDES
-305 GHTLISLTGPESKI
+305 GHSLISLTSQDSGI
-319 KGDPR
+319 VADPR
-324 WMQERSWFGYTEGF
+324 WMQERSWFGYTAGF
-338 RELVLKKNLP
+338 RELILKKSLP
-348 PSSLSIVYSV
+348 PSSLSVVYSM
-358 PVDKVLERIRMLILN
+358 PVDMVLERIRMLILN
-373 AILLNVLAG
+373 AVLLNVLVG
-382 AALFTLARMYERR
+382 VALFTLARMYERR
-395 IFIPAESDALRLEE
+395 IFIPAENDAQRLEE

-424 ICILRTADG
+424 ICILRTQDG
-433 VNILSNELAHTYLN
+433 TNILSNELAHNYLN

-497 LVDVSSR
+497 LVDVSAR

-598 SPREVMNHI
+598 SPREVMSHI

-625 IEPDVPVAL
+625 IEPDVPVVL

-657 TGCIVLHVRADG
+657 IGCIVLHVQRDA

-683 PAKEVVRLFDPFFQV
+683 PGKEVVRLFDPFFQV

-712 LAICEKLISMM
+712 LAICEKLINMM
-723 DGDISVD
+723 DGDIEVD
-730 SEPGMG
+730 TEPGMG
-736 SQFTVRIPLY
+736 SQFTIRIPLY
-746 GAQYPQ
+746 HAAVP
-752 KKGVEGLSGK
+752 VSADIDGLSETC
-762 RCWLAVRN
+762 CWLAVRN
-770 ASLCQFLETSL
+770 ASLSAYL
-781 QRSGIVVTTY
+781 QNLLNWNGIRTKQYDGRVLGHQDT
-791 EGQEPTPEDVL
+791 L
-802 ITDEVVSK
+802 ITDDELEHPS
-810 KWQGRAVVTFCRRHI
+810 GARAVIVFCRRHI
-825 GIPLEKAPGEWVHS
+825 GIPLERAPGEWLHS
-839 VAAPHELPALLAR
+839 IAAPHDLPALLGR
-852 IYLIEMESDDP
+852 IYRVQVVESQ
-863 ANALPSTDKAVS
+863 ATTTQAVEDNEVS
-875 DNDDMMILVVDD
+875 RNDDMMILVVDD

-976 CLSKPVTLDVIKQT
+976 CLSKPVTLDVLKQT
-990 LTVYAERVRKS
+990 LAAYAARVRNS
-1001 RES
+1001 RG

>member
-1 MKYLASFRTTLKA
+1 LRLWRFTATLTALFLLLPATATGTTLKYFVSFRTTLKV
-14 SRYMFRA
+14 SRYLFRA
-21 LALVLW
+21 LALLLW
-27 LLIAFSSVFYIV
+27 LLIMLFSVFYIV
-39 NALHQRE
+39 SALHDKE

-53 NLSSDQAQR
+53 NLSFDQAQR
-62 FIQRTSDV
+62 YIQRTSDV

-80 RLSAENGV
+80 RLNTPDGALLSAGKRDASAEI
-88 LSPRG
+88 
-93 RETQAD
+93 
-99 VPAFEPLFAD
+99 PAFMPLWSD
-109 SDCSAMSNTWRGS
+109 SDCTAMSNAWRGS
-122 LESLAWFMR
+122 LQSMSWFLR

-141 DLNRVFLIGSDNLC
+141 DLNRVFLIGTENLC

-160 LRDMPVERDT
+160 LRDRPVERDGI
-170 ALKALHEESLA
+170 LKSFH
-181 WFMRYWRDNFSAAYD
+181 D
-196 LNRVFL
+196 
-202 IGSDNLCMANFGLR
+202 
-216 DMPVERDT
+216 
-224 ALKALHERINKYRNA
+224 RIVKYRNQ
-239 PQDDSGSNLYWISE
+239 PQDERTNGLYWIGQ
-253 GPRPGVGYFYA
+253 GPRPGVGNFYA
-264 LTPVYL
+264 ITPVYL
-270 ANRLQALLGVEQTIR
+270 ANRLQALLGTEQTIR
-285 MENFFL
+285 VENFFT
-291 PGTLPMGVTILDEN
+291 PGSLPMGVTILDEN
-305 GHTLISLTGPESKI
+305 SHPLISLTGPETRI
-319 KGDPR
+319 VPDPR
-324 WMQERSWFGYTEGF
+324 WVQDRAWFGYTAGF
-338 RELVLKKNLP
+338 KELILKKNLP

-358 PVDKVLERIRMLILN
+358 PVDMVLERIRMLILN
-373 AILLNVLAG
+373 AVLLNVLVG
-382 AALFTLARMYERR
+382 IVLFTLARMYERR
-395 IFIPAESDALRLEE
+395 IFIPAEVDAQRLEE

-424 ICILRTADG
+424 ICILRTQDG
-433 VNILSNELAHTYLN
+433 SNILSNELAHNYLN

-497 LVDVSSR
+497 LVDVSAR

-512 EMAQA
+512 DMAQA

-551 TKELPKGVDR
+551 TKALPKGVDR

-598 SPREVMNHI
+598 SPRELMSHV

-625 IEPDVPVAL
+625 IEPDVPL
-634 NGDPMRLQQVI
+634 ELQGDPIRIQQVI

-657 TGCIVLHVRADG
+657 VGCIVLHVDQADG
-669 DYLSIRVRDTGVGI
+669 YLRFRVRDTGVGI
-683 PAKEVVRLFDPFFQV
+683 PAKEVVKLFDPFFQV

-712 LAICEKLISMM
+712 LAICEKLTTMM
-723 DGDISVD
+723 DGDIAID
-730 SEPGMG
+730 TEPGLG

-746 GAQYPQ
+746 KAQAAPED
-752 KKGVEGLSGK
+752 GVEGLKDK
-762 RCWLAVRN
+762 RCLLAVRN
-770 ASLCQFLETSL
+770 ASLQSYLESL
-781 QRSGIVVTTY
+781 LEHSGIRTQRY
-791 EGQEPTPEDVL
+791 QGQWADVDDVL
-802 ITDEVVSK
+802 ITDDVLDGE
-810 KWQGRAVVTFCRRHI
+810 WEGRATIVFSRRHI
-825 GIPLEKAPGEWVHS
+825 GVPFEQSPGVWLQS
-839 VAAPHELPALLAR
+839 VAAPHDLIALLGRIYSIDVGATGINGALPAPTGAS
-852 IYLIEMESDDP
+852 EQ
-863 ANALPSTDKAVS
+863 
-875 DNDDMMILVVDD
+875 NDDMMILVVDD

-910 DGVDALNVLSKN
+910 DGVDALSVLAKN
-922 HIDIVLSDVNMPN
+922 SIDIVLSDVNMPN

-942 QRIRQLGLTLPVIG
+942 QRIRQLGLSLPVVG

-961 LAEEKQRCL
+961 LAEEKQRCI

-976 CLSKPVTLDVIKQT
+976 CLSKPVTLDVLKQT
-990 LTVYAERVRKS
+990 LALYAERVRKA
-1001 RES
+1001 RK

>member
-1 MKYLASFRTTLKA
+1 LKYLVSFRTTLKV
-14 SRYMFRA
+14 SRYLFRA
-21 LALVLW
+21 LALLLW
-27 LLIAFSSVFYIV
+27 LLIALFSVFYIV
-39 NALHQRE
+39 NALHQKE

-62 FIQRTSDV
+62 YIQRTSDV

-80 RLSAENGV
+80 RLTAENGIMA
-88 LSPRG
+88 SRG
-93 RETQAD
+93 RDSKAE
-99 VPAFEPLFAD
+99 VPDFEPLFPD
-109 SDCSAMSNTWRGS
+109 SDCSTMGSAWRGS

-160 LRDMPVERDT
+160 LRDVPVERDD
-170 ALKALHEESLA
+170 ALKS
-181 WFMRYWRDNFSAAYD
+181 
-196 LNRVFL
+196 
-202 IGSDNLCMANFGLR
+202 
-216 DMPVERDT
+216 
-224 ALKALHERINKYRNA
+224 LHERIVKYRNA
-239 PQDDSGSNLYWISE
+239 PQDERGNNIFWISQ
-253 GPRPGVGYFYA
+253 GPRPGIGYFYS

-270 ANRLQALLGVEQTIR
+270 ANRLQALLGIEQTIR
-285 MENFFL
+285 MENFFT
-291 PGTLPMGVTILDEN
+291 PGTLPIGVTILDEN
-305 GHTLISLTGPESKI
+305 GHPLISLTGPENRIKI
-319 KGDPR
+319 DPR
-324 WMQERSWFGYTEGF
+324 WMQERSWFGYTSGF
-338 RELVLKKNLP
+338 RDLVLKKSLP

-358 PVDKVLERIRMLILN
+358 PVDMVLERIRMLILN
-373 AILLNVLAG
+373 SVLLNVLVG
-382 AALFTLARMYERR
+382 IALFTLARMYERK
-395 IFIPAESDALRLEE
+395 IFIPAEADAQRLEE

-424 ICILRTADG
+424 ICILRTVDG
-433 VNILSNELAHTYLN
+433 TNILSNELAHNYLN

-497 LVDVSSR
+497 LVDVSAR

-512 EMAQA
+512 DMAQS

-551 TKELPKGVDR
+551 TKELPRGVDR

-607 TANYLPLVVRKQ
+607 SANYLPLVVRKQ

-625 IEPDVPVAL
+625 IEPDVPVTL
-634 NGDPMRLQQVI
+634 QGDPMRLQQVI

-657 TGCIVLHVRADG
+657 IGCIVLHVTRAG

-683 PAKEVVRLFDPFFQV
+683 PAKEVVKLFDPFFQV

-730 SEPGMG
+730 TEPGMG
-736 SQFTVRIPLY
+736 SQFTIRIPLY
-746 GAQYPQ
+746 AAQSPSSVVV
-752 KKGVEGLSGK
+752 KGLSDK
-762 RCWLAVRN
+762 RCWLAVNN
-770 ASLCQFLETSL
+770 ASLHSYLESL
-781 QRSGIVVTTY
+781 LTRSGIRVARY
-791 EGQEPTPEDVL
+791 QGQTPDAEDVL
-802 ITDEVVSK
+802 LTDDELAQP
-810 KWQGRAVVTFCRRHI
+810 WQGKASVLFCRRHI
-825 GIPLEKAPGEWVHS
+825 GIPLERAHGVWVNS
-839 VAAPHELPALLAR
+839 VASPHELIALLAR
-852 IYLIEMESDDP
+852 IWRVELETSDGT
-863 ANALPSTDKAVS
+863 AALPSPETAQL
-875 DNDDMMILVVDD
+875 NDDMMILVVDD

-942 QRIRQLGLTLPVIG
+942 QRIRQLGLTLPVVG

-976 CLSKPVTLDVIKQT
+976 CLSKPVTLDVLKQT
-990 LTVYAERVRKS
+990 LAVYADRVRKA
-1001 RES
+1001 RV

>member
-1 MKYLASFRTTLKA
+1 MKYFVSFRTTLKV
-14 SRYMFRA
+14 SRYLFRA
-21 LALVLW
+21 LALLLW
-27 LLIAFSSVFYIV
+27 LLIALFSVFYIV
-39 NALHQRE
+39 GALHDKE
-46 SEIRQEF
+46 AEIHQEF
-53 NLSSDQAQR
+53 NLSYDQAQR
-62 FIQRTSDV
+62 YIQRTSDV

-80 RLSAENGV
+80 QLQNDDKTLKMTQRSDDRLDTPTFV
-88 LSPRG
+88 
-93 RETQAD
+93 
-99 VPAFEPLFAD
+99 PLFPD
-109 SDCSAMSNTWRGS
+109 SDCNTLGNAWRGS
-122 LESLAWFMR
+122 LQSLSWFLR
-131 YWRDNFSAAY
+131 YWHDNFSAAY

-155 MANFG
+155 MADFG
-160 LRDMPVERDT
+160 LRDMPLERDKT
-170 ALKALHEESLA
+170 LQ
-181 WFMRYWRDNFSAAYD
+181 
-196 LNRVFL
+196 
-202 IGSDNLCMANFGLR
+202 
-216 DMPVERDT
+216 
-224 ALKALHERINKYRNA
+224 ALHERIMKYRNA
-239 PQDDSGSNLYWISE
+239 PQEERGNSLYWVGQ
-253 GPRPGVGYFYA
+253 GPRPGIGYFYS
-264 LTPVYL
+264 LTPVYPG
-270 ANRLQALLGVEQTIR
+270 NRLQALLGIEQTIR
-285 MENFFL
+285 MENFYT
-291 PGTLPMGVTILDEN
+291 PGSLPMGVTILDES
-305 GHTLISLTGPESKI
+305 GHPLLSLTGPETRI
-319 KGDPR
+319 EPDPR
-324 WMQERSWFGYTEGF
+324 WVQERTWFGYTARF
-338 RELVLKKNLP
+338 KQLILKKTLP
-348 PSSLSIVYSV
+348 PSSLSIIYSV
-358 PVDKVLERIRMLILN
+358 PVDMVLERIRMLILN
-373 AILLNVLAG
+373 AVLLNVLVG
-382 AALFTLARMYERR
+382 IVLFTLARMYERR
-395 IFIPAESDALRLEE
+395 IFIPAENDAQRLEE

-424 ICILRTADG
+424 ICILRTVDG
-433 VNILSNELAHTYLN
+433 TNILSNELAHNYLN

-497 LVDVSSR
+497 LVDVSAR

-512 EMAQA
+512 DMAQA

-551 TKELPKGVDR
+551 TKALPKGVDR

-598 SPREVMNHI
+598 SPREVMSHI

-625 IEPDVPVAL
+625 IEPDVPL
-634 NGDPMRLQQVI
+634 TLQGDPMRLQQVI

-657 TGCIVLHVRADG
+657 IGCIILHVQVEG
-669 DYLSIRVRDTGVGI
+669 DYLSFRVRDTGVGI

-730 SEPGMG
+730 TEPGMG

-746 GAQYPQ
+746 DAQTPP
-752 KKGVEGLSGK
+752 KASIEGLADK

-770 ASLCQFLETSL
+770 ASLNHYLQTLLE
-781 QRSGIVVTTY
+781 QNGIRVQCY
-791 EGQEPTPEDVL
+791 EGEEPDKEDVL
-802 ITDEVVSK
+802 ITDDELDGA
-810 KWQGRAVVTFCRRHI
+810 WRGRAAIIFCRRHI
-825 GIPLEKAPGEWVHS
+825 GIPLERAAGVWLHS
-839 VAAPHELPALLAR
+839 VASPHEVITLLGR
-852 IYLIEMESDDP
+852 IYSINVAVP
-863 ANALPSTDKAVS
+863 AGASALQAAASNTEQ
-875 DNDDMMILVVDD
+875 NDDMMILVVDD

-942 QRIRQLGLTLPVIG
+942 QRIRQLGLTLPVVG

-961 LAEEKQRCL
+961 LAEEKQRCI

-976 CLSKPVTLDVIKQT
+976 CLSKPVTLDVLKQT
-990 LTVYAERVRKS
+990 LAVYAERVR
-1001 RES
+1001 RARG

>member
-1 MKYLASFRTTLKA
+1 MKYLVSFRNTLKV
-14 SRYMFRA
+14 SRYLFRA

-27 LLIAFSSVFYIV
+27 LLIALFSVFYIAT
-39 NALHQRE
+39 ALRDKE
-46 SEIRQEF
+46 MEIRQEI
-53 NLSSDQAQR
+53 NISADQAQR
-62 FIQRTSDV
+62 YIQRTSDV

-80 RLSAENGV
+80 RLTAENGILASRS
-88 LSPRG
+88 LSSKN
-93 RETQAD
+93 D
-99 VPAFEPLFAD
+99 VPEFQPLFPD
-109 SDCSAMSNTWRGS
+109 SDCSRMDGAWRGS

-141 DLNRVFLIGSDNLC
+141 DLNRVFLIGSENLC
-155 MANFG
+155 VADFG
-160 LRDMPVERDT
+160 LRDLPVERDD
-170 ALKALHEESLA
+170 ALK
-181 WFMRYWRDNFSAAYD
+181 N
-196 LNRVFL
+196 
-202 IGSDNLCMANFGLR
+202 
-216 DMPVERDT
+216 
-224 ALKALHERINKYRNA
+224 LHERILKYRDA
-239 PQDDSGSNLYWISE
+239 PQEERGNNLYWMMQ

-270 ANRLQALLGVEQTIR
+270 GNRLQALLGTEQSIR
-285 MENFFL
+285 MDNFFTA
-291 PGTLPMGVTILDEN
+291 GTLPLGVTVLDES
-305 GHTLISLTGPESKI
+305 GHVLVSMTSPENRI
-319 KGDPR
+319 DIDPR
-324 WMQERSWFGYTEGF
+324 WLQTRTWFGYTSGF
-338 RELVLKKNLP
+338 HDLVLKKSMP

-358 PVDKVLERIRMLILN
+358 PVDLVLERIRMLILN
-373 AILLNVLAG
+373 AVLLNILVG
-382 AALFTLARMYERR
+382 VALFMLARMYERR
-395 IFIPAESDALRLEE
+395 IFIPAESDAQRLEE

-424 ICILRTADG
+424 ICILRTQDG
-433 VNILSNELAHTYLN
+433 TNILSNELAHNYLN

-497 LVDVSSR
+497 LVDVSAR

-598 SPREVMNHI
+598 SPREVMSHI
-607 TANYLPLVVRKQ
+607 TGNYAPLVVRKQ

-625 IEPDVPVAL
+625 IEPDVPATL
-634 NGDPMRLQQVI
+634 HGDPMRLQQVI

-657 TGCIVLHVRADG
+657 MGCIMLHVRRDEH
-669 DYLSIRVRDTGVGI
+669 YLSIRVRDTGVGI
-683 PAKEVVRLFDPFFQV
+683 PGKEVVRLFDPFFQV

-712 LAICEKLISMM
+712 LAICEKLVNMM
-723 DGDISVD
+723 DGDIAVD
-730 SEPGMG
+730 TEPGMG
-736 SQFTVRIPLY
+736 SQFTIRIPLY
-746 GAQYPQ
+746 SAVTPTP
-752 KKGVEGLSGK
+752 VDVDGLANTC
-762 RCWLAVRN
+762 CWLAVRN
-770 ASLCQFLETSL
+770 AFLCGYLETL
-781 QRSGIVVTTY
+781 LTHNGIQARRYDGRPLGAQDTF
-791 EGQEPTPEDVL
+791 
-802 ITDEVVSK
+802 ITDDELPAEWS
-810 KWQGRAVVTFCRRHI
+810 GRAAVLFCRRHI
-825 GIPLEKAPGEWVHS
+825 GIPLERAPGEWMMS
-839 VAAPHELPALLAR
+839 LSAPHDLIAILGR
-852 IYLIEMESDDP
+852 IYRVEVTVPEVS
-863 ANALPSTDKAVS
+863 AALPLTENVEIR
-875 DNDDMMILVVDD
+875 NDDMLILVVDD

-910 DGVDALNVLSKN
+910 DGVDALNVMSKN
-922 HIDIVLSDVNMPN
+922 AIDIVLSDVNMPN

-942 QRIRQLGLTLPVIG
+942 RRIRELGLTLPVIG

-976 CLSKPVTLDVIKQT
+976 CLSKPVTLDILKQT
-990 LTVYAERVRKS
+990 LAHYSARVRKE
-1001 RES
+1001 RV